1 MRDEEKERAG
11 LNGSAF
17 AFLKGE
23 NLMSATQTQTTPAH
37 IIILDSKPFNS
48 EVRERDIQELKD
60 YAEQEQFDLETEC
73 RNLYGV
79 PVEWVTKEQCSDLLL
94 QAVRHRRKRFEQ
106 SGFHHHRCV
115 DCGEVSGCLEPD
127 CKKTEE
133 TECRVCHEG
142 MSQSEW
148 TMYHRKAA
156 QEGWL

>member
-11 LNGSAF
+11 FRACL
-17 AFLKGE
+17 FLIGE

-37 IIILDSKPFNS
+37 IIILEGKPFNN

-60 YAEQEQFDLETEC
+60 YAKQEQFDLENEC

-94 QAVRHRRKRFEQ
+94 QAVRHRRKRLEQ

-115 DCGEVSGCLEPD
+115 DCGEVSGCTKTD
-127 CKKTEE
+127 CRKTEE

-142 MSQSEW
+142 MSHAE
-148 TMYHRKAA
+148 YAA
-156 QEGWL
+156 YEKRLAWKGWA